1 MTWSNLY
8 STESKYKLSLKSS
21 AHARIWLFCQCLML
35 VFVLSYSLSLIVNMA
50 VFYLV
55 VAVFLF
61 GLLIFILSELTLGGG
76 TQTSPEYFTL
86 DLSGYCQFGLDDI
99 WLLTKASKLSFWG
112 CYLTLEKIDPLT
124 QKVLEPKIQKRRFI
138 FKDSMNK
145 QDYAR
150 LCRVILKNK
159 NEKQALDVKQ

>member
-8 STESKYKLSLKSS
+8 STESKYKLTLYPS
-21 AHARIWLFCQCLML
+21 AHARIWLFSQCLML
-35 VFVLSYSLSLIVNMA
+35 AFVLSFSVTLIFKIA
-50 VFYLV
+50 FFYLAA
-55 VAVFLF
+55 AVLLL
-61 GLLIFILSELTLGGG
+61 GLLIFLLNDVTLRLTA
-76 TQTSPEYFTL
+76 QTTPEYFTL

-112 CYLTLEKIDPLT
+112 GYLTLEKIDPLT
-124 QKVLEPKIQKRRFI
+124 QKVVQPKVQKRRII
-138 FKDSMNK
+138 FKDSMSK

-159 NEKQALDVKQ
+159 NDK

>member
-1 MTWSNLY
+1 M
-8 STESKYKLSLKSS
+8 LSFS
-21 AHARIWLFCQCLML
+21 
-35 VFVLSYSLSLIVNMA
+35 VTLIFKIA
-50 VFYLV
+50 FFYLAA
-55 VAVFLF
+55 AVLLL
-61 GLLIFILSELTLGGG
+61 GLLIFLLNDVTLRLTA
-76 TQTSPEYFTL
+76 QTTPEYFTL

-124 QKVLEPKIQKRRFI
+124 QKVVQPKVQKRRII
-138 FKDSMNK
+138 FKDSMSK

-159 NEKQALDVKQ
+159 NDK